1 LIPTNEISPDF
12 KAYLTAH
19 IKIVKTADSGV
30 QLFWLNSPYF
40 DKEKPLSREDSMYLL
55 PEFVLAYSS
64 GENEILSLPFFKMRF
79 IQLDEYFDTL
89 KQYLLM
95 VRNRHPDKFTW
106 IMPLVKPF

>member
-1 LIPTNEISPDF
+1 MQDLG
-12 KAYLTAH
+12 
-19 IKIVKTADSGV
+19 VKTADSGV

-89 KQYLLM
+89 KQYLPYGEKPTSRQIYLD
-95 VRNRHPDKFTW
+95 NA
-106 IMPLVKPF
+106 LVKPF